1 MVESE
6 RNRPLLDSLSCSPD
20 PNSESKTEGVGM
32 PLFDVLGSEVDGP
45 EGPVL
50 VEATFASLPPDHGGP
65 VICTRE
71 RFLGEVIDRHGRR
84 WHAMIENRHARYLGP
99 ADE

>member
-1 MVESE
+1 MIRSQDLLIRI
-6 RNRPLLDSLSCSPD
+6 RNPRQ
-20 PNSESKTEGVGM
+20 KGWAM

-65 VICTRE
+65 ALCTRE
-71 RFLGEVIDRHGRR
+71 RFLGEVVDRHGRR
-84 WHAMIENRHARYLGP
+84 WHAMIENKHARYLGP